1 MSENHESR
9 PSGSSNQRVTVDN
22 LRALVPLFQRGVS
35 AEEILIDA
43 EPDVSLR
50 IPAIKMMGDGITS
63 EIDWHLKVIALSS
76 SVEAKEQ
83 SLRRLIWLAE
93 PLLNHEI
100 TKMIAGSVVKDES
113 GHLRSSLFFA
123 GVEGMKRG
131 LMKFDIEKINVS
143 GTNYLFQ
150 WIVSYAKREL
160 LRIEAPPGVSMSK
173 YETFKKIAAVR
184 KRMADTNG
192 KAPTNEELLAFFH
205 SGQADQRGK
214 KGRLANAGKKSAANQ
229 RITLKL
235 LQEQEEFESKM
246 VISSYDPQ
254 SPPSPVVN
262 SETVMMSPQERIFS
276 TTVFGVF
283 LQRHGE
289 HFTDIGKSV
298 LMSELGES
306 YDGNFISDTLY
317 KQCLSEW
324 KKYLKDPNELFY
336 SFLRSVDEGDFD
348 EVDVSHLKAMI
359 EHTSA
364 SRKTARTPRDYQTIV
379 VPAS

>member
-9 PSGSSNQRVTVDN
+9 PSGSSNQRVTVEN

-43 EPDVSLR
+43 EPNVSLR
-50 IPAIKMMGDGITS
+50 IPAIKMMGDSITG

-100 TKMIAGSVVKDES
+100 TKLIAGSVVKDES

-184 KRMADTNG
+184 KRMTDTNG
-192 KAPTNEELLAFFH
+192 KAPTNEELLSFFH

-214 KGRLANAGKKSAANQ
+214 KGKLANAGKKSAANQ

-254 SPPSPVVN
+254 CPPSPVVN

-289 HFTDIGKSV
+289 QFTDIGKSV

-306 YDGNFISDTLY
+306 YDGSFISDTLY

-336 SFLRSVDEGDFD
+336 SFLRSVDEEDFD

-379 VPAS
+379 ASAS